1 VEVRAGGLA
10 EQASKARRL
19 AEARPAEAV
28 ALAGRVVHQAR
39 QARDFASWA
48 VAERALGVAA
58 LRLEDPDAA
67 LRHLRAAV
75 RLGERSGSPELA
87 ADARAGLALALN
99 HRGQS
104 RAALR
109 QIEAAL
115 TDLTGPARARA
126 QAQRGAILSLLGRI
140 DEALPDYHA
149 ALAALRR
156 HGDPVWVEKL
166 LANRAVIYGYRQEFT
181 AAEHDLR
188 EAEQLCVKYDLHLP
202 LGYAHQNLGW
212 VNGLRGDVPAA
223 LHYFEQAEQRL
234 REHGVPVA
242 ELLADRAELL
252 LSVRL
257 LAEARQAAGAAVRE
271 LEQQRRHLTLPEARL
286 LLAQANLLDG
296 QAGPALE
303 QARAA
308 AREFSQQR
316 RLRWAALAR
325 FTVLRAQVAAAPGA
339 GPGPS
344 VGAVERAADE
354 LSAAGWARLALQAR
368 LLAGQLALSRGWPSR
383 AETQF
388 TTAAQH
394 RRRGPALQ
402 RAQAWH
408 AEAQRRWVAGDQRG
422 ATMAARTALRVF
434 DEHWTGLGATDLRAH
449 ASGHRAD
456 VATFGLRM
464 AFSSGRSTAV
474 LEWAEQGRAS
484 HLMRRPVR
492 PPADPELAA
501 ALSDLRATVSD
512 IFRARGAGDSTAVL
526 ARRQLTLERW
536 IRDYHRRLP
545 AEAEPGR
552 SRTPR
557 PSLVR
562 SLTSALGP
570 AALLEFIVLDGT
582 LHVVTVADGR
592 IGRHPLGPA
601 ERAHELI
608 DRVRFA
614 LHRLGRNQPAAASK
628 TAARMLLADA
638 ARRLD
643 RLLLGPVA
651 ATTGDRPLVVV
662 PTGALQSLPW
672 SILPSCAGRPVTV
685 TPSAALWLGAGTSAA
700 RDQPSGPPGPAVPAG
715 PVVVAAGP
723 GLPGAEREAAAVA
736 NLHGVTPRQGPAA
749 TVDAVAAALD
759 GAGVVHLAAHGRVHP
774 SNPLFTSLTFTDG
787 PLTVYDVERLRQ
799 PPQLVVLAACDVG
812 RSAVQAG
819 DELIG
824 LSATFLALGTSQ
836 VVASVIPVPD
846 AETVPLMVAFHRR
859 LAAGMPTVP
868 ALAAAQAE
876 LGADAPEAMA
886 AAAGFVSIGRAPATG

>member
-1 VEVRAGGLA
+1 
-10 EQASKARRL
+10 
-19 AEARPAEAV
+19 V
-28 ALAGRVVHQAR
+28 ALAGHVVNRAR
-39 QARDFASWA
+39 QDRDFASWA

-67 LRHLRAAV
+67 VRHLRAAV
-75 RLGERSGSPELA
+75 RLGERSGSPEVA

-115 TDLTGPARARA
+115 TGLTGAARARA
-126 QAQRGAILSLLGRI
+126 RAQRGAILSLLGRI
-140 DEALPDYHA
+140 DEALPDYQA

-166 LANRAVIYGYRQEFT
+166 LLNRAVIYGYRQEFT
-181 AAEHDLR
+181 AADNDLR
-188 EAEQLCVKYDLHLP
+188 EAEQLCDRYDLPLQ
-202 LGYAHQNLGW
+202 LGYVHQNLGW
-212 VNGLRGDVPAA
+212 VSGLRGDVPAA

-308 AREFSQQR
+308 AREFSQQG

-383 AETQF
+383 AEAQF
-388 TTAAQH
+388 TAAARH
-394 RRRGPALQ
+394 RSHGPALQ

-422 ATMAARTALRVF
+422 ATTAARTALRVF

-464 AFSSGRSTAV
+464 AFTSGRSTAV

-545 AEAEPGR
+545 AEAELGR

-562 SLTSALGP
+562 SLTTALGP

-592 IGRHPLGPA
+592 IGRHTLGPA
-601 ERAHELI
+601 KRVYELI
-608 DRVRFA
+608 DRLRFA
-614 LHRLGRNQPAAASK
+614 LHRLGRHQPAAASK

-643 RLLLGPVA
+643 QLLLGPVA

-685 TPSAALWLGAGTSAA
+685 TPSAALWLGGGTSAG
-700 RDQPSGPPGPAVPAG
+700 RDQPPGPAVPAG

-736 NLHGVTPRQGPAA
+736 ALHRVTPRQGLAA

-774 SNPLFTSLTFTDG
+774 SNPLFTSLTFADG

-799 PPQLVVLAACDVG
+799 PPQVVVLAACDVG

-859 LAAGMPTVP
+859 LAAGTPTVP

-876 LGADAPEAMA
+876 LGAGAPGAMA
-886 AAAGFVSIGRAPATG
+886 AAAGFVSIGRAPATGEFVN